1 MKDFSR
7 EIPSTALKASQ
18 LEWRSMRNLAVF
30 LVLGSILLAP
40 NLSGATEKKEGVPVA
55 PLPAVIVNAK
65 KVFLSNGGGSSIAY
79 DAFYSEMKEWSRYKI
94 VGSPEESDLIV
105 ELSYRVEDSTR
116 VWNSTNTY
124 YITTQVH
131 TKQNIDPQLVLTI
144 FDAKMKNSL
153 WSQTDHPGFAKREK
167 NREKEAVNSAQR
179 LVDDLKTRVE
189 RTALNGQSLY
199 DQGSHPSADRGSPCV
214 RLSQSSNR

>member
-1 MKDFSR
+1 MEK
-7 EIPSTALKASQ
+7 P
-18 LEWRSMRNLAVF
+18 MRNLAVL
-30 LVLGSILLAP
+30 LVVGSILLSPSLA
-40 NLSGATEKKEGVPVA
+40 SARDKEKEVTAA

-65 KVFLSNGGGSSIAY
+65 KVFLSNGGGGNLAY
-79 DAFYSEMKEWSRYKI
+79 DAFYSKMKEWSKYKI

-131 TKQNIDPQLVLTI
+131 SKQIIDPQLILTI

-153 WSQTDHPGFAKREK
+153 WSETDHRGFAKREK
-167 NREKEAVNSAQR
+167 NREKEMVNSAQR
-179 LVDDLKTRVE
+179 LVEDLKTRVN
-189 RTALNGQSLY
+189 LP
-199 DQGSHPSADRGSPCV
+199 H
-214 RLSQSSNR
+214 

>member
-1 MKDFSR
+1 
-7 EIPSTALKASQ
+7 
-18 LEWRSMRNLAVF
+18 MRNLAVF

-94 VGSPEESDLIV
+94 VSSPEESDLIV

-131 TKQNIDPQLVLTI
+131 SKEIADPQLLLTI
-144 FDAKMKNSL
+144 FDAKMKNCL
-153 WSQTDHPGFAKREK
+153 WSKTDHRGFAKREK
-167 NREKEAVNSAQR
+167 NREKETVNSAQR
-179 LVDDLKTRVE
+179 LVDDLKKTVDV
-189 RTALNGQSLY
+189 T
-199 DQGSHPSADRGSPCV
+199 H
-214 RLSQSSNR
+214 